1 MIIRKRKMKRKRI
14 LNRMVVI
21 IKMLQ
26 RKRMMIFLER
36 MGMILR
42 KWNMTRMIMVMMR
55 KRILKRMVVMIK
67 MLQKKNNN
75 KTTMMFLKR
84 KGMNMRKWK
93 MIRMMMMLV

>member
-1 MIIRKRKMKRKRI
+1 MVMTRKTI
-14 LNRMVVI
+14 LNRMVVMM
-21 IKMLQ
+21 KMLQ
-26 RKRMMIFLER
+26 RKKMRSFLER
-36 MGMILR
+36 MGMMLS
-42 KWNMTRMIMVMMR
+42 KWKMMTMIMVMMK
-55 KRILKRMVVMIK
+55 KRILKRMVAMMK